1 MSKAEVMMEV
11 LADISYVAGEHGF
24 STGDS
29 RLDVSLFI
37 EWAKEWADRIY
48 DKDVCYLSTY
58 KFAYQKIADYCEE
71 NLGSDDYLYKV
82 LSKVNESLVI
92 CDHIQTE
99 G

>member
-11 LADISYVAGEHGF
+11 L
-24 STGDS
+24 
-29 RLDVSLFI
+29 
-37 EWAKEWADRIY
+37 
-48 DKDVCYLSTY
+48 
-58 KFAYQKIADYCEE
+58 FAYQKIADYCEE

-92 CDHIQTE
+92 CDHVKAE